1 LFRGCG
7 KMKITKIETFYIKTK
22 IKEHKKIKEKLLFL
36 IDKIPKTSFVNVS
49 HTDWNLPK
57 EQRREYLECF
67 YNILPPY
74 MDKMRK
80 LFDEKTWR
88 IQNTWFQQYYKGGFH
103 EWHRHPKTNF
113 TNVYYLELPSSG
125 MTTKIRPL
133 VNSKKTQ
140 SIIAEEGDLITFPAC
155 IPHASEKNNDGLRK
169 TVISFNSDFA
179 KRPL

>member
-1 LFRGCG
+1 
-7 KMKITKIETFYIKTK
+7 MKITKIETFYIKTK

-88 IQNTWFQQYYKGGFH
+88 IQNTWFQQYYKGIGT
-103 EWHRHPKTNF
+103 PKQI
-113 TNVYYLELPSSG
+113 LP
-125 MTTKIRPL
+125 MY
-133 VNSKKTQ
+133 
-140 SIIAEEGDLITFPAC
+140 II
-155 IPHASEKNNDGLRK
+155 
-169 TVISFNSDFA
+169 
-179 KRPL
+179 